1 MIMRRFRDKLKIA
14 WLVALCII
22 GIINLT
28 FFNVVKADEKPVN
41 VKAAFMMDEKT
52 GQILYQKNAT
62 RKYAVAS
69 LTKILTL
76 AVIMEDIHKHK
87 LDWDQE
93 IQISKDVAKV
103 ADDWRF
109 SNVPLIYNER
119 YTVRSLIESMMIV
132 SADGSTEALALAD
145 AGSVAAFNYKMKVVA
160 KRAGVKNP
168 EIYNMIGLS
177 NGELGNL
184 KLPKIDDNQENQFS
198 AKDMALISKYLID
211 KYPEVLNITKTK
223 YANFKISQDNEIKME
238 NIIYMLEGMGYGPK
252 KGTMD
257 GLKTGK
263 TDAAGYCY
271 VGTGTFDNRRVIT
284 VVLDVPG
291 EYSNQ
296 FIQTN
301 NMIDTV
307 FDKYQLVKINKN
319 NLPKK
324 YQKITITSKK
334 QKKKISVVPET
345 DSALWLA
352 KDQKLANLSPKL
364 EVKKQNKLKKGSIVA
379 SLIYK
384 LDNHSS
390 VKINLQKK

>member
-1 MIMRRFRDKLKIA
+1 MKRFWDKLGLAGIVVL
-14 WLVALCII
+14 WII
-22 GIINLT
+22 GIINLS
-28 FFNVVKADEKPVN
+28 FFNIVKADVQSVN
-41 VKAAFMMDEKT
+41 AKAAFMMDEKT
-52 GQILYQKNAT
+52 GQILYQRNAT
-62 RKYAVAS
+62 KKYAVAS

-103 ADDWRF
+103 ADDWHF
-109 SNVPLIYNER
+109 SNVPLVYNER

-145 AGSVAAFNYKMKVVA
+145 AGSVAAVNYKMKVVA

-177 NGELGNL
+177 NGELGDL

-198 AKDMALISKYLID
+198 AKDMALVSKYLID

-223 YANFKISQDNEIKME
+223 YANFKIRQDNEMKME

-307 FDKYQLVKINKN
+307 FDKYQLVKVDKN

-334 QKKKISVVPET
+334 QKKKISVVPEK
-345 DSALWLA
+345 DSALWL
-352 KDQKLANLSPKL
+352 Q
-364 EVKKQNKLKKGSIVA
+364 KKQNLSSLTPKLIVKEQNKVKKGSIVA
-379 SLIYK
+379 KLVYK
-384 LDNHSS
+384 LDKRNS
-390 VKINLQKK
+390 VKINLIRK